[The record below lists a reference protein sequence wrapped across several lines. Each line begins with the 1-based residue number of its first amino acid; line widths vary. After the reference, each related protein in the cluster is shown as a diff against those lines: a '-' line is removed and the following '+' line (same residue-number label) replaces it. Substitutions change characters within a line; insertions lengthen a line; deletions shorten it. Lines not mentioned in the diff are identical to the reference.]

1 MEKRLKYTCSYDHA
15 GNLVKTIPPAGVDA
29 KHSDAIF
36 LQQVAAARLNV
47 KNGQSEA
54 LNKKVPGHTLATD
67 YRYNT
72 LNQVVVQKTPD
83 AGKTKFFYDRLGR
96 MTASQNAQQ
105 LLDKKYSYTLYDE
118 LGRITEVGQK
128 PNVTDPNSKDP
139 KALQVWLAQGG
150 LNKEQITRTK
160 YDLSYNNGDD
170 ILKGFLEQKNLRN
183 RVSFSMVFDKEP
195 DPNILGTHYSATYF
209 SYDPH
214 GNADSILQ
222 DFNFGEMKATGNR
235 FKKMVYDY
243 DLISG
248 KVNKVAYQ
256 QKWEDQF
263 FHKYLYDAENRLTDV
278 FVSRDSKN
286 WYKDAR
292 YSYYKHGPKAKEII
306 GQNQVMGNDYAYT
319 LQEWLK
325 GVNSTNMEP
334 PLNKLNLGDIGADG
348 YPNGNII
355 NQVARDAYGFA
366 LHYYSTANAKDYKP
380 INNTVQPFANAAAAG
395 FGFVSLYNGNIA
407 GVSMNIPI
415 LGDALL
421 STYKYDQLNRLTKVN
436 TYKGLNP
443 QTNNWNVV
451 AIDDHREELTY
462 DANGN
467 IQTYKR
473 NGFGNNLNLNNY
485 SYTYQDG
492 TNKLTS
498 LKNSVDNKISAYGY
512 DAIGNVIKDEKQN
525 VLNNTWN
532 LYGKLQKV
540 EKKDGKIITYS
551 YDAGGNRISKTVGD
565 TTEIY
570 VRDAAGNVMLTY
582 QKNPLINSGH
592 VSTKEFYKYGS
603 NLLGIKK
610 KAIDMQVIAPKTEI
624 QTFVRGEDEYYL
636 YDHRGNVVGSVSDK
650 KIQVDANADGLVDY
664 YIADVRTATHY
675 SSYGA
680 ATKSF
685 NGDSLLFGANSQ
697 RLSREISP
705 SAQTAEFWEAD
716 MDIGR
721 RWNIEPLIKKY
732 PSLSGYV
739 ALNDNPINV
748 IDPDGKEI
756 IFIVRNTDGSMK
768 EQLKYSKGNFWHL
781 DGTRYNPG
789 KESLSPTLFKV
800 LTAYRQILKSN
811 DKVLQGQLN
820 TLETS
825 KEKHYMQQ
833 VPDGQGSS
841 VQRYNSTVVPAGQ
854 PSGSNAGFD
863 FSNKASKEFESS
875 EDIPNTPFTI
885 VVHEMRHQYDHQ
897 IGNTEDNADFPS
909 ATDPAEIRAVNNE
922 NRARKIEKIKER
934 KTYGG
939 DKVDPKKLKNPPN
952 NIQPKKS
959 D

>member
-1 MEKRLKYTCSYDHA
+1 MRVQALRKKW
-15 GNLVKTIPPAGVDA
+15 
-29 KHSDAIF
+29 IF
-36 LQQVAAARLNV
+36 CK
-47 KNGQSEA
+47 KNI
-54 LNKKVPGHTLATD
+54 V
-67 YRYNT
+67 
-72 LNQVVVQKTPD
+72 
-83 AGKTKFFYDRLGR
+83 
-96 MTASQNAQQ
+96 
-105 LLDKKYSYTLYDE
+105 
-118 LGRITEVGQK
+118 
-128 PNVTDPNSKDP
+128 
-139 KALQVWLAQGG
+139 
-150 LNKEQITRTK
+150 
-160 YDLSYNNGDD
+160 SYN
-170 ILKGFLEQKNLRN
+170 L
-183 RVSFSMVFDKEP
+183 
-195 DPNILGTHYSATYF
+195 
-209 SYDPH
+209 H
-214 GNADSILQ
+214 GNVDTLLQ
-222 DFNFGEMKATGNR
+222 DFNEGVMKATGNR

-248 KVNKVAYQ
+248 KVNKVSYQ
-256 QKWEDQF
+256 ADWEDEF
-263 FHKYLYDAENRLTDV
+263 YHKYAYDAENRLTDV
-278 FVSRDSKN
+278 YSSAN
-286 WYKDAR
+286 GLLWQKDAR
-292 YSYYKHGPKAKEII
+292 YSYYRHGPLAKTIL
-306 GQNQVMGNDYAYT
+306 GQNQVQGIDYAYT
-319 LQEWLK
+319 LQGWLK
-325 GVNSTNMEP
+325 GVNSTAVGDAKFDMGEDG
-334 PLNKLNLGDIGADG
+334 LNAKSL
-348 YPNGNII
+348 
-355 NQVARDAYGFA
+355 VARDAFGFG
-366 LHYYSTANAKDYKP
+366 LHYFGGDYIP
-380 INNTVQPFANAAAAG
+380 INNTVLPFAPIPNL
-395 FGFVSLYNGNIA
+395 VSLYNGNIA
-407 GVSMNIPI
+407 AMSVNIPKV
-415 LGDALL
+415 GEPLL
-421 STYKYDQLNRLTKVN
+421 NSYKYDQLNRLTKMN
-436 TYKGLNP
+436 TYKGLNA
-443 QTNNWNVV
+443 QTNNWNAI
-451 AIDDHREELTY
+451 AIDDYGEEISY

-473 NGFGNNLNLNNY
+473 NGSGNNLNLNNY

-492 TNKLTS
+492 TNKLIS
-498 LKNSVDNKISAYGY
+498 LKNSVDNKVAAYGY
-512 DAIGNVIKDEKQN
+512 DAIGNVTKDEKQN

-532 LYGKLQKV
+532 VYGKLQKV

-551 YDAGGNRISKTVGD
+551 YDAGGNRISKVVGD

-624 QTFVRGEDEYYL
+624 QSFVRGEDEYYL
-636 YDHRGNVVGSVSDK
+636 YDHRGNVVGSVSDN

-664 YIADVRTATHY
+664 YTADVRTATYY

-680 ATKSF
+680 MSKSF

-897 IGNTEDNADFPS
+897 IGNTGDNADFPS

-939 DKVDPKKLKNPPN
+939 DKIDPKKLKNPPN